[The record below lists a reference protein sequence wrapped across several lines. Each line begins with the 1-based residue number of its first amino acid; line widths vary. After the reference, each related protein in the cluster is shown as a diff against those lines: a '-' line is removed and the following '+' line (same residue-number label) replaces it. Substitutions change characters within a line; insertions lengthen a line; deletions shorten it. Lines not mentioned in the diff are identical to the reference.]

1 MKALV
6 VDDGKIHRE
15 MIGLVLEA
23 LEVEVRLVQSA
34 EEGLAAL
41 AEETFDL
48 ISLDLHLPDMDG
60 LEFCRRLR
68 NDEKTRL
75 LPIVLLTSEDAE
87 ATLKMAYGAGV
98 TEVMRK
104 SSIEEL
110 QKAFTFLVNRLRRTC
125 SGRVLYVEDSPTT
138 AQLTISILNEMGL
151 DVDHYSTGEA
161 SLKAFVQQDYDAVVT
176 DVVLEGEMSGLNVV
190 RGIRSA
196 AADKRD
202 IPVLAVSGHE
212 DLSRRVEI
220 LRSGAND
227 YIEKPIV
234 DDEFKAR
241 LGNLIINKQL
251 FDKVRAQQDELRKL
265 AVTDQLTG
273 LYNRTYLAETAQKY
287 VSSAIRHRESLS
299 LLMLDLDKF
308 KNINDTHGHAAGD
321 KVLAAIGTMLLSRC
335 REEDVVARFGGEEFR
350 PSTSASLS
358 VNCGLMIW
366 RSVPVS
372 GCPASTRVDATSTS
386 RSCSRRPTRPF
397 MPPSATA
404 VTGWRSSTRIVWK
417 PAPDTAC
424 SSSARGYGNRV
435 LSIYRPYPLQEG
447 RAARS
452 STTRLPLAVTSR

>member
-6 VDDGKIHRE
+6 IEDGKIHRQ

-23 LEVEVRLVQSA
+23 LDVEVHLAQTA

-41 AEETFDL
+41 ANETFDL

-68 NDEKTRL
+68 ADEATHL
-75 LPIVLLTSEDAE
+75 LPIVLLTSEDAD

-104 SSIEEL
+104 TSIEEL
-110 QKAFTFLVNRLRRTC
+110 QQSFSFLVNRLRRVY

-138 AQLTISILNEMGL
+138 AQLTISILKDMGL
-151 DVDHYSTGEA
+151 VVDHYLSGEDA
-161 SLKAFVQQDYDAVVT
+161 LESFWRCDYDVVIT

-196 AADKRD
+196 GSDRRE
-202 IPVLAVSGHE
+202 IPVLAVSGNE
-212 DLSRRVEI
+212 DMSRRVEI

-234 DDEFKAR
+234 EDEFKAR

-251 FDKVRAQQDELRKL
+251 FDQVRSQQDELRTL

-287 VSSAIRHRESLS
+287 VSSAIRHHESLS
-299 LLMLDLDKF
+299 LLMLDLDEF
-308 KNINDTHGHAAGD
+308 KDINDTQGHAAGD
-321 KVLAAIGTMLLSRC
+321 KVLAAIGDMLKSRC
-335 REEDVVARFGGEEFR
+335 RDEDVVARFGGEEFIVLLPR
-350 PSTSASLS
+350 CDLENAIYKAEHLCRFIRELQPAGLTISASL
-358 VNCGLMIW
+358 G
-366 RSVPVS
+366 VS
-372 GCPASTRVDATSTS
+372 SIHEGGRHIDFEKLLKEA
-386 RSCSRRPTRPF
+386 
-397 MPPSATA
+397 
-404 VTGWRSSTRIVWK
+404 
-417 PAPDTAC
+417 DTALYAAKRNGRDRVEVF
-424 SSSARGYGNRV
+424 SEDRLEASA
-435 LSIYRPYPLQEG
+435 
-447 RAARS
+447 
-452 STTRLPLAVTSR
+452 